1 MSSLAAAPAQNEVAE
16 AVAREAVAHEVVK
29 GLNGH
34 PRTLPPWLFY
44 DDRGSALFEQI
55 TLLPEYYL
63 TRTERSI
70 FAAHADEIIRLVADG
85 DTITLVELG
94 AGTATKTGLLLEAA
108 VRLQG
113 SVRYHPVD
121 VSSSALEIAREKIE
135 AHIAGVLVQPQLANY
150 VTEPPTLQHETATR
164 TLALYIGSSIG
175 NFSPTEARQILNNL
189 RSQLRPGDSLLL
201 GTDLAPGPT
210 KPLAT
215 ILAAYDDAA
224 QITAA
229 FNGNLLVRL
238 NRELGTDFHPES
250 FRHIARWNET
260 ESRIE
265 MHLESTIPQSVHIPA
280 SAAGNAQT
288 VHFQQGESIHTEN
301 SYKFTES
308 SLSSLLAAASF
319 RRRETFTDPSA
330 LFAVTLA
337 TAC

>member
-1 MSSLAAAPAQNEVAE
+1 MSSLAAAPPASEVNES
-16 AVAREAVAHEVVK
+16 VAREAIK
-29 GLNGH
+29 GLTAQ
-34 PRTLPPWLFY
+34 PRSLPPWLFY
-44 DDRGSALFEQI
+44 DERGSALFEQI

-70 FAAHADEIIRLVADG
+70 FAAHADEIIHLAADG
-85 DTITLVELG
+85 DTVTLVELG
-94 AGTATKTGLLLEAA
+94 AGTATKTGLLLGAA

-113 SVRYHPVD
+113 SVRYHPID
-121 VSSSALEIAREKIE
+121 VSSSALEIARENIE

-150 VTEPPTLQHETATR
+150 VTEPPTLHHETATR

-175 NFSPTEARQILNNL
+175 NFSPAEARQILTNL

-201 GTDLAPGPT
+201 GTDLAPGPA

-224 QITAA
+224 QVTAA
-229 FNGNLLVRL
+229 FNRNLLVRL
-238 NRELGTDFHPES
+238 NRELGTDFHPER
-250 FRHIARWNET
+250 FRHIARWNAA

-265 MHLESTIPQSVHIPA
+265 MHLESTLAQTVHIPA
-280 SAAGNAQT
+280 SVAGSAQT
-288 VHFQQGESIHTEN
+288 LHLRQGESIHTEN

-308 SLSSLLAAASF
+308 SLSGLFAATSF
-319 RRRETFTDPSA
+319 HRRKVFTDSGA